1 MDVYCTRTGNLRQL
15 PMLHDCCLMIQ
26 VACVIGS
33 ATYFWIV
40 DFPERAHLSFCFLSA
55 EQSKIAS
62 SRIQKDRGD
71 VIPAPFTWSEVLKHF
86 LDLKVYGFALQFFLL
101 VGHDL
106 DFCHESPNRLRAE
119 LGFHISFVLS
129 TNNVSLSQ
137 SLTSRGCLCSLKSS
151 ERNGL
156 H

>member
-1 MDVYCTRTGNLRQL
+1 
-15 PMLHDCCLMIQ
+15 

-40 DFPERAHLSFCFLSA
+40 DFPERAHLSFYFLSA
-55 EQSKIAS
+55 EESKIAV

-71 VIPAPFTWSEVLKHF
+71 FIPAPFTWSEVLTHF
-86 LDLKVYGFALQFFLL
+86 LDPKIYGFAAQFFLL
-101 VGHDL
+101 VSHDL
-106 DFCHESPNRLRAE
+106 GFRHELPNLLSAE
-119 LGFHISFVLS
+119 LGFHVSFVLP

-137 SLTSRGCLCSLKSS
+137 FLTSRGSSCCLKSP
-151 ERNGL
+151 ERNGI